1 MNKFNVKDLDLRI
14 AYSKDGIE
22 THIDSANK
30 QDKYYLDVNK
40 KIPLVF
46 CKGSIVKPYFR
57 TEANI
62 SADVLREYL
71 GGSESLEHY
80 NAKMEFWRT
89 KKMLSNN
96 NMIVAHTSKVEY
108 RIKEINKVVDVAFF
122 DKNGDLLIAIEVLH
136 TNPKKFKDIQKFN
149 QINTP
154 VYEYNINTRTSELIS
169 YGYFNKHKQEE
180 QQRDSKRIVKGKE
193 HIQGL
198 KEDIQR
204 LKEHIQQLNKEVRK
218 DDYYYEEEKS
228 EIELIERE
236 IELIEGGCGSNLY
249 REYKAAEEYNSQ
261 LREQIERVTD
271 ERERKVRN
279 YSQVILNLNF

>member
-1 MNKFNVKDLDLRI
+1 MEKFKIKDLQ
-14 AYSKDGIE
+14 YTYNHDGIF

-30 QDKYYLDVNK
+30 QDKYYLDIDKN
-40 KIPLVF
+40 IPLVF
-46 CKGSIVKPYFR
+46 CKGSVVKPYFR

-62 SADVLREYL
+62 SADILREYL

-122 DKNGDLLIAIEVLH
+122 DENGDLLIAIEVLH

-169 YGYFNKHKQEE
+169 YGDFNEE
-180 QQRDSKRIVKGKE
+180 KRKKQQRDSERIVKGKE
-193 HIQGL
+193 HIQRL
-198 KEDIQR
+198 KEDIR
-204 LKEHIQQLNKEVRK
+204 RFNKKVRE
-218 DDYYYEEEKS
+218 DDENYEEERA
-228 EIELIERE
+228 EIEPIERE
-236 IELIEGGCGSNLY
+236 INLIERGYGSNLY
-249 REYKAAEEYNSQ
+249 RKYKESEYYNSELQ
-261 LREQIERVTD
+261 KQIERITD
-271 ERERKVRN
+271 ERRARERKLQN
-279 YSQVILNLNF
+279 YSQVALNLNF

>member
-1 MNKFNVKDLDLRI
+1 MESFKIKDLQ
-14 AYSKDGIE
+14 YTYNHDGIF

-30 QDKYYLDVNK
+30 QDKYYLDIDK

-46 CKGSIVKPYFR
+46 CKGSVVKPYFR

-136 TNPKKFKDIQKFN
+136 TNPKKFEDIQKFN

-169 YGYFNKHKQEE
+169 YGYFNKHKREE

-193 HIQGL
+193 HIQRL
-198 KEDIQR
+198 KEDIR
-204 LKEHIQQLNKEVRK
+204 QLNKEVRK
-218 DDYYYEEEKS
+218 DDYDYEEEKR

-261 LREQIERVTD
+261 LREQIERI
-271 ERERKVRN
+271 EGKVRN

>member
-1 MNKFNVKDLDLRI
+1 MESFKIKDLQ
-14 AYSKDGIE
+14 YTYNHDGIF

-30 QDKYYLDVNK
+30 QDKYYLDIDK

-46 CKGSIVKPYFR
+46 CKGSVVKPYFR

-169 YGYFNKHKQEE
+169 YGYFNKHKREE

-193 HIQGL
+193 HIQRL
-198 KEDIQR
+198 KEDIR
-204 LKEHIQQLNKEVRK
+204 QLNKEVRK
-218 DDYYYEEEKS
+218 DDYDYEEEKR
-228 EIELIERE
+228 EIEPIERE

-261 LREQIERVTD
+261 LREQIERI
-271 ERERKVRN
+271 EGKVRN